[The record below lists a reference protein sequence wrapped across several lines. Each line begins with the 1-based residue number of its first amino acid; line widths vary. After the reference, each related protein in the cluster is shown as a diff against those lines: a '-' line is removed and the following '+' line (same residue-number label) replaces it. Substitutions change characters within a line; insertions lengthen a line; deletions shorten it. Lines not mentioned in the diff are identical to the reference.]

1 MVPLAENEVG
11 FQTGQPISYTDSV
24 FMLYV
29 DKTRQDDLNMRIQR
43 YKSIQNHTISTEI
56 IIPKWFLRITIVY
69 IFSTL

>member
-1 MVPLAENEVG
+1 MVPVAENEVG
-11 FQTGQPISYTDSV
+11 FQTGLPINYTDSV

-43 YKSIQNHTISTEI
+43 YRSTQNHTISIEI
-56 IIPKWFLRITIVY
+56 VISKWLLRITMVY

>member
-29 DKTRQDDLNMRIQR
+29 DKTRQDDLNMRI
-43 YKSIQNHTISTEI
+43 
-56 IIPKWFLRITIVY
+56 
-69 IFSTL
+69 